1 MDVLKDQW
9 ILNSSLINIS
19 RVVLNSSMQNLTV
32 NETDAYVPDA
42 NAPDNMQELIDV
54 FQIIGYIIQ
63 PLILVVGVA
72 GNILTLVTMMFSRF
86 KDLTSRYIILFLAL
100 SDTALLLTQPLNKF
114 WIIKLIGIDL
124 RALSTLSCKIFFV
137 IFRSAKMT
145 SSWLVVL
152 LCVERY
158 VAVIFPLRAK
168 SILRKHYI
176 VVAIALDYVIITT
189 YNSVWHFS
197 SGIQGGICKPDLP
210 SLQQSV
216 FVTIGVTFYSFIPT
230 IILLVLTPHIVFRLF
245 RHAKMRQ
252 ALKGNLSSATNS
264 SMSANKKQITK
275 TLKAS
280 VMVIGV
286 LISYGILIIPIS
298 TVHIYSFTAGFSAFD
313 ANSVA
318 FFIFREISQI
328 LEQINYAINFFF
340 YVVCSR
346 QFRQRLNEILH
357 CSPLRFRKYFFKSV
371 TTGNSTSVLSRSD
384 SINQ

>member
-1 MDVLKDQW
+1 MRTYCNLY
-9 ILNSSLINIS
+9 LEPESLHYQRQAAIKELRNKMNAEKHEAVKEIQ
-19 RVVLNSSMQNLTV
+19 VVLNSSMQNLTV

-176 VVAIALDYVIITT
+176 V
-189 YNSVWHFS
+189 
-197 SGIQGGICKPDLP
+197 
-210 SLQQSV
+210 
-216 FVTIGVTFYSFIPT
+216 
-230 IILLVLTPHIVFRLF
+230 
-245 RHAKMRQ
+245 MRQ

-286 LISYGILIIPIS
+286 LISYGSPGPHRIP
-298 TVHIYSFTAGFSAFD
+298 TRGTCCA
-313 ANSVA
+313 
-318 FFIFREISQI
+318 
-328 LEQINYAINFFF
+328 
-340 YVVCSR
+340 
-346 QFRQRLNEILH
+346 RLSL
-357 CSPLRFRKYFFKSV
+357 
-371 TTGNSTSVLSRSD
+371 
-384 SINQ
+384 